1 MAAIE
6 KPFVAITSQQRAIRV
21 PRKKITEMI
30 AFIARSEG
38 VPIAEVD
45 VAVVTGSEIARL
57 NRKYLSHAGATDVLS
72 FDLSD
77 GSEAGV
83 SAQLVVCAEVAAKQA
98 AARGIPVQ
106 RELLLYVAHGL
117 LHLMGYDDATTRSA
131 DRMHAREEQL
141 LDEFL
146 RRS

>member
-1 MAAIE
+1 MAASE
-6 KPFVAITSQQRAIRV
+6 KPFVSIASHQHTVRV
-21 PRKKITEMI
+21 PRKKITELI

-38 VPIAEVD
+38 VPIAEID

-57 NRKYLSHAGATDVLS
+57 NRKYLSLAGETDVLS

-77 GSEAGV
+77 GPEAPV
-83 SAQLVVCAEVAAKQA
+83 SAQLVVCAEVAEKQA
-98 AARGIPVQ
+98 TARGIAVQ
-106 RELLLYVAHGL
+106 RELLLYVSHGL
-117 LHLMGYDDATTRSA
+117 LHLMGYDDATARSA
-131 DRMHAREEQL
+131 ARMHAREEQL